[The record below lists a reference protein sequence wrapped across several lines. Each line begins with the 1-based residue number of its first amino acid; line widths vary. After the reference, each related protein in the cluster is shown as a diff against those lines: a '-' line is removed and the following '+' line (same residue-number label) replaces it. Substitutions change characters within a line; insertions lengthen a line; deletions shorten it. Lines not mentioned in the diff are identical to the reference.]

1 VNTAEAGRAGRQPEP
16 PGGPPLSAGLAD
28 ALDLERA
35 RSLADEGG
43 AAGAIVEADV
53 VDAELVAPGRR
64 PSPAL
69 TWRLAVVGAALLAA
83 YALRRSR

>member
-1 VNTAEAGRAGRQPEP
+1 VSTVSSGGEARAPDAP
-16 PGGPPLSAGLAD
+16 PGPPLSEGLAD
-28 ALDLERA
+28 ALDHDRA

-43 AAGAIVEADV
+43 AAGAIVEGDV

-64 PSPAL
+64 RSHAL
-69 TWRLAVVGAALLAA
+69 AWRLAVLGVALLAA